1 MYFWNS
7 FAFSMSQRMLAI
19 WSLLPLPFRNSNFT
33 SGNAQVMYCWSLAW
47 RIFSTTSMGVSLSEL
62 RELVMDREARTCC
75 NSWGRKGSDTT
86 EQLNWTELNW
96 VSFWPGFDFWVRK
109 ILWRRKW
116 QPTPVFSPGESHWEG
131 SLAGYSPWDRKSRTQ
146 LSN

>member
-86 EQLNWTELNW
+86 EQLNWTELSLFLTW
-96 VSFWPGFDFWVRK
+96 VWFLGQKDPLEKEMATHSSILAWRIPLRGEPGR
-109 ILWRRKW
+109 L
-116 QPTPVFSPGESHWEG
+116 QSMGSEES
-131 SLAGYSPWDRKSRTQ
+131 DTT
-146 LSN
+146 